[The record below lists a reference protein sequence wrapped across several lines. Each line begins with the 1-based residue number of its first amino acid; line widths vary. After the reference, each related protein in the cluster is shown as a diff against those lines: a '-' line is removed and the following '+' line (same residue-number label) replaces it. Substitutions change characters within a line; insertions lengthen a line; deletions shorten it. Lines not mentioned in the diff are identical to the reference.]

1 MYGDRGWGEAFRKRK
16 NQYVIACSRGEGDS
30 SLGGA
35 LAVAGVLDGRARAQG
50 SAGVVRRA
58 WRRAQLAPEVGS
70 RDSRQPPGERGTA
83 RGAAVWR
90 CSSAVVCVRARVC
103 MAAS

>member
-1 MYGDRGWGEAFRKRK
+1 MATCMATGGGGVRKREK
-16 NQYVIACSRGEGDS
+16 QCVIACPEAKATAPALEG
-30 SLGGA
+30 
-35 LAVAGVLDGRARAQG
+35 AVAGVLDGRARARG

-90 CSSAVVCVRARVC
+90 GSSAVVCVRARVC